1 MTSGLALIIA
11 RQEMFSLLIDTM
23 PLMIIGAIQELTNEQ
38 LQLRKSLIWFNENEF
53 VINTGKKIS

>member
-38 LQLRKSLIWFNENEF
+38 LQLRKSLIWFNENDF
-53 VINTGKKIS
+53 VIKTGK